1 MCNTSSLAE
10 NYALKRFSNADSG
23 FGSLTSHRSSAISKR
38 SSGSSHIS
46 TTIQQYSKQ
55 SSNTE
60 IVKSESIMQN
70 LQSLNE
76 NQIIKHSV
84 QSFSHES
91 SSSSSNMTTLH
102 VGGDDVDNI
111 LMDDDVVPPIPQKTK
126 RRTERQ
132 PSPYDNVPDNSFGKL
147 IVFLIRSQI
156 KCYVLF

>member
-1 MCNTSSLAE
+1 MCNTSNLTE
-10 NYALKRFSNADSG
+10 NFALKRFSNADSG

-38 SSGSSHIS
+38 SSGSSHVS

-55 SSNTE
+55 STSSSSTE

-76 NQIIKHSV
+76 NQIVKHSV

-91 SSSSSNMTTLH
+91 STSSSSNMTTLH
-102 VGGDDVDNI
+102 MGSDDIDNI
-111 LMDDDVVPPIPQKTK
+111 NLDDDIVPPIPQKTK

-132 PSPYDNVPDNSFGKL
+132 PSPYDNVPDDSFGNTTIFKH
-147 IVFLIRSQI
+147 
-156 KCYVLF
+156 